1 MLEKLNNMKIRE
13 RLKKSFVLI
22 SAIMAAVAVIGV
34 VMIIVISNLYAGAL
48 SDYGFAQGDVGRTM
62 ASFADTRSALR
73 GTIGYEEQEAI
84 DSMVE
89 QHAQCKEDFLKEFAG
104 LESTMVTAENK
115 AIYSKLQTE
124 LEEYW
129 VLEQQIVELGATVD

>member
-13 RLKKSFVLI
+13 RLKKSFTLI
-22 SAIMAAVAVIGV
+22 STIMAAVAVIGV
-34 VMIIVISNLYAGAL
+34 VMIIVVSNLYSGAL
-48 SDYGFAQGDVGRTM
+48 SDYGFAQGDVGRAM

-89 QHAQCKEDFLKEFAG
+89 QHTQCKEDFMKEFAG
-104 LESTMVTAENK
+104 DRKSV
-115 AIYSKLQTE
+115 
-124 LEEYW
+124 
-129 VLEQQIVELGATVD
+129 V